1 MQFSTWR
8 SGLWAAL
15 AVPLL
20 AAAQAPELLGYQG
33 RLIRNSGMPESGA
46 TEMKFSFYAV
56 ATGGTALWEEE
67 QALNLADGYYA
78 TYLGKSTPFGAT
90 LFDNGTLYLEIS
102 VKAQG
107 DFSFKTMTPRQRV
120 GSVAF
125 ALSAKNVKGGTV
137 DATRVTIAG
146 NPAVAVNIS
155 GCTSGQVLQW
165 NGTDWVCVTPATGGT
180 NYSAGKGITIDAN
193 NAISVSSGGCTAG
206 QLLQWNGSTW
216 VCGQVTGMG
225 TGSVTSVGTGAG
237 LTGGPITGIGTISV
251 ATGGISSAHLANG
264 AVTAAK
270 LGSNGCGVND
280 VLRWNGAAWVCLNLD
295 YGRTPTNPGSSCRDI
310 KLKAPWS
317 MDGLYLVDIDG
328 PTGAL
333 PFQVYCDMT
342 RDGGGWTLIM
352 RNWYQCNLAGRA
364 DGFGSPHEANMPKY
378 EPYKLADATIRAI
391 IGSDNNFDLLAD
403 QLFHNT
409 AYSSGNFEYIVV
421 RNYTGAF
428 TYLAPME
435 ESTTETVF
443 ESYRAYD
450 NSLMWRGR
458 LGCGPV
464 EAPTGGYGINC
475 NSVLTTPNPVGAA
488 NPQGGA
494 GCLGANASTDPS
506 WHTLFMGHT
515 NSDTYQYLCNGAQH
529 TSSYSNVHRWWVR

>member
-1 MQFSTWR
+1 
-8 SGLWAAL
+8 
-15 AVPLL
+15 
-20 AAAQAPELLGYQG
+20 
-33 RLIRNSGMPESGA
+33 MPETGS
-46 TEMKFSFYAV
+46 TELKFGFYAA

-67 QALNLADGYYA
+67 QTLILADGYYA
-78 TYLGKSTPFGAT
+78 TYLGKVTALGPA
-90 LFDNGTLYLEIS
+90 LFDSGTLHLEIA

-137 DATRVTIAG
+137 DATSVTISG
-146 NPAVAVNIS
+146 NAAVAVNIS

-165 NGTDWVCVTPATGGT
+165 NGASWVCATPASGGS
-180 NYSAGKGITIDAN
+180 NYTAGKGISIDAN

-206 QLLQWNGSTW
+206 QLLQWNGTNW
-216 VCGQVTGMG
+216 VCGTVSGNG
-225 TGSVTSVGTGAG
+225 TGSVASVGTGSG
-237 LTGGPITGIGTISV
+237 LTGGPITSIGTISV

-270 LGSNGCGVND
+270 LGGNGCGLND
-280 VLRWNGAAWVCLNLD
+280 VLRWNGASWVCLNLD
-295 YGRTPTNPGSSCRDI
+295 YGRTPANPGTSCRDI

-328 PTGAL
+328 PAGTV

-352 RNWYQCNLAGRA
+352 RNWYQSGMAGRA
-364 DGFGSPHEANMPKY
+364 DGFGSAHEANMPKY
-378 EPYKLADATIRAI
+378 EPYKLPDLTIQAI

-403 QLFHNT
+403 QLYHNT
-409 AYSSGNFEYIVV
+409 LYSTGNLEFIVV
-421 RNYTGAF
+421 RNYTGVF
-428 TYLAPME
+428 TYAAPMP

-443 ESYRAYD
+443 ESYRAND
-450 NSLMWRGR
+450 NGLMWRGR
-458 LGCGPV
+458 LGCGPTAMG
-464 EAPTGGYGINC
+464 APSGGYGINC
-475 NSVLTTPNPVGAA
+475 DYLLTTPNPVGDA

-494 GCLGANASTDPS
+494 GCMGENASTDPS

-515 NSDTYQYLCNGAQH
+515 NTDTYQYICNGAQH
-529 TSSYSNVHRWWVR
+529 TSAYANVHRWWVR